1 MPTGRNLLYDAK
13 WNVFILVEKS
23 IISQS
28 LHFPF
33 FSKSPSNG
41 VTATGFGERE
51 TTNSKNTLTGGR
63 HSFQSKSKIE
73 IIMQSKVAFV
83 LVCIL
88 VMWLGIG
95 MGKFIMWSKVT
106 LLLNFCPLNPPPT
119 RYTNVPNIH
128 HVKHLFWFPKFLFKL
143 VINMNLTKLNI
154 VSFFAR
160 FLLRCKICSYLI
172 FSFLVNVCFN

>member
-1 MPTGRNLLYDAK
+1 MMRIQMYLSSFWIFA
-13 WNVFILVEKS
+13 
-23 IISQS
+23 IISYISQT

-51 TTNSKNTLTGGR
+51 TTNSKNTVAGGR

-95 MGKFIMWSKVT
+95 MGKFIM
-106 LLLNFCPLNPPPT
+106 
-119 RYTNVPNIH
+119 
-128 HVKHLFWFPKFLFKL
+128 
-143 VINMNLTKLNI
+143 
-154 VSFFAR
+154 
-160 FLLRCKICSYLI
+160 
-172 FSFLVNVCFN
+172 

>member
-1 MPTGRNLLYDAK
+1 MPTGMNLLYDANS
-13 WNVFILVEKS
+13 NVFTFA
-23 IISQS
+23 IISYISQT

-41 VTATGFGERE
+41 VTATGFGEGE
-51 TTNSKNTLTGGR
+51 TTNSKNTLAGR

-95 MGKFIMWSKVT
+95 MGKFIM
-106 LLLNFCPLNPPPT
+106 
-119 RYTNVPNIH
+119 
-128 HVKHLFWFPKFLFKL
+128 
-143 VINMNLTKLNI
+143 
-154 VSFFAR
+154 
-160 FLLRCKICSYLI
+160 
-172 FSFLVNVCFN
+172 

>member
-1 MPTGRNLLYDAK
+1 MPTGMNLLYDANS
-13 WNVFILVEKS
+13 NVFLQLTS
-23 IISQS
+23 CMSQT

-33 FSKSPSNG
+33 FSKVPSNG

-51 TTNSKNTLTGGR
+51 TTNSKNTFNAGGR

-95 MGKFIMWSKVT
+95 MGKFIM
-106 LLLNFCPLNPPPT
+106 
-119 RYTNVPNIH
+119 
-128 HVKHLFWFPKFLFKL
+128 
-143 VINMNLTKLNI
+143 
-154 VSFFAR
+154 
-160 FLLRCKICSYLI
+160 
-172 FSFLVNVCFN
+172 